1 MVQTL
6 SILNSDLKVDLR
18 NAQTVATA
26 CCFFQNVFRSW
37 SEIRKAVTPV
47 TPNGYFNGV
56 GAIPAQWGVVHL
68 F

>member
-26 CCFFQNVFRSW
+26 CCFFQNVFRLW
-37 SEIRKAVTPV
+37 GEIRKAVTPV
-47 TPNGYFNGV
+47 TPNGALHEE
-56 GAIPAQWGVVHL
+56 AILMV
-68 F
+68 